1 MENNSFKKLQVASLV
16 FSGIYAGFSIAM
28 FALVSK
34 GNEGDRE
41 EELARASQY
50 RALLVEDLD
59 QNGFPDLVIEQGDI
73 RRVLYSLD
81 SDGNGV
87 LDRYVDSDEMRRL
100 NPNTTVNYDE
110 IERRISDNNSY
121 NSHVWFW

>member
-81 SDGNGV
+81 SDRNGV
-87 LDRYVDSDEMRRL
+87 VDSFIL
-100 NPNTTVNYDE
+100 GDE
-110 IERRISDNNSY
+110 IIRLSPYTQIDYSGFIDEFVLGI
-121 NSHVWFW
+121 H